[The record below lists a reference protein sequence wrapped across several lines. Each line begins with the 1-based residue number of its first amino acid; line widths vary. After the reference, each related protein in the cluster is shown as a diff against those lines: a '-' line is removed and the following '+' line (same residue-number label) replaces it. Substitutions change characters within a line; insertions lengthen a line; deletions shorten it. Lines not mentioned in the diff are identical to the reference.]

1 MQFLLQAGNASQFL
15 RLLTPLVE
23 ALGNGLV
30 DFQAFVQEDANQIV
44 VGGVFQALAKAG
56 RGFFGFCRRLFTD
69 FQFFQFANVA
79 LTRL

>member
-1 MQFLLQAGNASQFL
+1 MQFLLQAGNASQLL
-15 RLLTPLVE
+15 RLLAPLVE

-44 VGGVFQALAKAG
+44 VGGVLQALAEPG
-56 RGFFGFCRRLFTD
+56 RGFFGFRLRLFTD
-69 FQFFQFANVA
+69 FQFANVG